1 MAEEI
6 LKDLEKLRDR
16 ILTFENPCVYVVML
30 SIPNKPSVLGR
41 VLSILGSYNL
51 QLVIT
56 LAYVESVSAST
67 GTAHLIYLDKTFDG
81 TPVSEEDLRNI
92 LRNVAFETGAE
103 VVNAYRVCREAL
115 Y

>member
-1 MAEEI
+1 MAEEL
-6 LKDLEKLRDR
+6 LKHLEELRDR
-16 ILTFENPCVYVVML
+16 LLTFENPCVYVVML
-30 SIPNKPSVLGR
+30 SIPNKPSMLGR
-41 VLSILGSYNL
+41 VLSMLGTYNL
-51 QLVIT
+51 QLVIA
-56 LAYVESVSAST
+56 LAYVESVSAGA

-92 LRNVAFETGAE
+92 LRNVAFETGTE